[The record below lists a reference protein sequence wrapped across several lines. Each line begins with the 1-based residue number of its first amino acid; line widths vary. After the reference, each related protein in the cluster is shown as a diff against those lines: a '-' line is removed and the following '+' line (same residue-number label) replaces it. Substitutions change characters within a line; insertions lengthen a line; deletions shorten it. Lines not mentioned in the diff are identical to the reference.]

1 MHHVAR
7 LLRQLTNNRS
17 DTESVYDALP
27 SVAPDRPKTSNFGA
41 LPSFGDLAVMPLSTS
56 AGSTRREW
64 LHIDANGNPTY
75 LQARIHAGK
84 RSALGVSMPVYPP
97 TAGPRRSTVR
107 AAWGCCRSRS
117 LRARFTADLHEHGF
131 CSANAVAWGPVMSAT
146 GTVERCQMPHGSA

>member
-56 AGSTRREW
+56 GGSGCTLTPTATQLTFRRASTLESALRLECPCRACRDTGVLPENNTGCKAQRRREGRGASVC
-64 LHIDANGNPTY
+64 LCLRRPCAVPFH
-75 LQARIHAGK
+75 AR
-84 RSALGVSMPVYPP
+84 
-97 TAGPRRSTVR
+97 
-107 AAWGCCRSRS
+107 
-117 LRARFTADLHEHGF
+117 
-131 CSANAVAWGPVMSAT
+131 
-146 GTVERCQMPHGSA
+146 

>member
-84 RSALGVSMPVYPP
+84 RSALGVSMP
-97 TAGPRRSTVR
+97 GLQR
-107 AAWGCCRSRS
+107 
-117 LRARFTADLHEHGF
+117 HGRP
-131 CSANAVAWGPVMSAT
+131 S
-146 GTVERCQMPHGSA
+146 